1 MAIGRIIRRGV
12 QRAVSALRRRTNRK
26 ARKAQT
32 LTPEQ
37 GRTKD
42 DFRRKRREYQPK
54 EVDPKRRSP
63 GAEPWRERDP
73 LTAEALRKKPPL
85 RRKPTPAEKGPSSAP
100 KRKAKP
106 EIMGGRHMPDL
117 IPEYLRRRPP
127 VPPGTR
133 KKALDW
139 PWPSTEVKPKRR
151 PAKPQK
157 PTGGIVSTK

>member
-54 EVDPKRRSP
+54 AEAGDPKSASWRRSP
-63 GAEPWRERDP
+63 AAERWRERDP

-85 RRKPTPAEKGPSSAP
+85 RRKPTPAEKGPSSA
-100 KRKAKP
+100 
-106 EIMGGRHMPDL
+106 PDL

>member
-12 QRAVSALRRRTNRK
+12 QRAVAALRRRTNRR
-26 ARKAQT
+26 ARRPQT

-37 GRTKD
+37 GKIRDDLRKNRRKD
-42 DFRRKRREYQPK
+42 DQPK
-54 EVDPKRRSP
+54 PKRRSP
-63 GAEPWRERDP
+63 GAEPRRERDP
-73 LTAEALRKKPPL
+73 ITEEALRKPRKNTDRPEARK
-85 RRKPTPAEKGPSSAP
+85 RR
-100 KRKAKP
+100 AKP
-106 EIMGGRHMPDL
+106 DSV
-117 IPEYLRRRPP
+117 PEYLRRRPP

-157 PTGGIVSTK
+157 PDGGIVSTK